1 LRPSPERAEYYFG
14 PSGLNPF
21 IDVPNQGATRFALA
35 PGYYMSRRWR
45 SLAFHMSR
53 RWREK
58 YLAPLARKQK
68 AQMVENLCAFQV

>member
-1 LRPSPERAEYYFG
+1 
-14 PSGLNPF
+14 
-21 IDVPNQGATRFALA
+21 
-35 PGYYMSRRWR
+35 MSRRWR